1 MNRKQTFRVL
11 NRRSKIKSIINE
23 NGGKFFTVKFHKVD
37 GSIRKMNC
45 RTGVKKWLKG
55 GQLSYRVEDKPN
67 LRVVFDV
74 AAKDYRTINLDK
86 VFYIKAG
93 GKRAD
98 VFLTEQLMNGGYI
111 NVKQTVV

>member
-1 MNRKQTFRVL
+1 MNY
-11 NRRSKIKSIINE
+11 
-23 NGGKFFTVKFHKVD
+23 
-37 GSIRKMNC
+37 

-55 GQLSYRVEDKPN
+55 GQLSYRAEDKPN

-98 VFLTEQLMNGGYI
+98 VFLTEKLLEGI
-111 NVKQTVV
+111 